1 MVDQAQHCTGGLS
14 AGKRWLLTEHKST
27 RAQGSQIAECITTQP
42 KLMATQ
48 PRLSLLCMTATH
60 PTPRPD
66 HLQLW
71 RHSVSIF
78 VDISYTFMYM
88 GYILSTLQL
97 WRQSLSQLGSETC
110 RSCRVCARVREQRSN
125 FFVLGITLLYMG
137 NEFTSSHRSKTKA
150 ATEGEPK

>member
-1 MVDQAQHCTGGLS
+1 
-14 AGKRWLLTEHKST
+14 
-27 RAQGSQIAECITTQP
+27 
-42 KLMATQ
+42 MATQ
-48 PRLSLLCMTATH
+48 PRLSLLCTTATH

-71 RHSVSIF
+71 RHAVSIF
-78 VDISYTFMYM
+78 VDISYIHIYM

-137 NEFTSSHRSKTKA
+137 NEFTSSQESRRMQPQNANQNRKKSRFQILLRSLFVSMQEA
-150 ATEGEPK
+150 AGNFRKGRAQWSHHATCVLSH